1 MMNMW
6 KVLFFKVC
14 LLVLVLCNASAQNC
28 ETPDMDSIQFFEQ
41 YWIGHN
47 QWVDFGADR
56 NKMPD

>member
-1 MMNMW
+1 MW